1 MLTTDQILNAM
12 FTPVSRGAYSAE
24 EVDAFL
30 KTVAESHEQALQD
43 NKELIKKISILADKL
58 ESYRSDEEAIKLAL
72 LDARRLAETIN
83 KDANI
88 KAEAV
93 VADAEAKSKVIIDDA
108 TAQSNQAIAEAR
120 EKAKEIVDNARVAV
134 TALTDRAQNETEQA
148 ITAAQQK
155 ATEIVL
161 KAEAQG
167 REIIGRSKADFEYYS
182 CELERIRKETETY
195 KATAEKLCKEQ
206 LALLEAV
213 KLPEI
218 PVAEKAEPVAEVVA
232 QPVVEEAPVAD
243 AETIA
248 EEAVVEESISEE
260 VAVLVSEEPAEAP
273 AESEE
278 DVLDVLDVPVYE
290 EPVEAEES
298 ETDDNDDLFS
308 MIEELNFDDIVA
320 PEEIPATL
328 DEAVA
333 EQAAA
338 ESAVAD
344 VIDDSDD
351 EDPEEFEGFE
361 IDLEELDKIT
371 SDVDLSEDEDI
382 TSLFDSFFNE

>member
-12 FTPVSRGAYSAE
+12 FTPVSRGAYSAD

-30 KTVAESHEQALQD
+30 KTVAESYEQALQD

-93 VADAEAKSKVIIDDA
+93 VADAEEKAKTILDGA
-108 TAQSNQAIAEAR
+108 TAQSNQMVDEAR

-134 TALTDRAQNETEQA
+134 TSLTDRAQNETEQA

-167 REIIGRSKADFEYYS
+167 RDIIGRSKADFEYYS
-182 CELERIRKETETY
+182 CELERIKKETESY
-195 KATAEKLCKEQ
+195 KAAAEKLCRDQ
-206 LALLEAV
+206 LAIIEAV
-213 KLPEI
+213 KIPEI
-218 PVAEKAEPVAEVVA
+218 PVAEKAQVQEEV
-232 QPVVEEAPVAD
+232 QPAVEEAPEAVAEEIPEAAAEEIVEEIP
-243 AETIA
+243 AETA
-248 EEAVVEESISEE
+248 TEE
-260 VAVLVSEEPAEAP
+260 VQADDVAETEEEI
-273 AESEE
+273 
-278 DVLDVLDVPVYE
+278 LDVLDIPVYE
-290 EPVEAEES
+290 EPAPAAEVADEADE
-298 ETDDNDDLFS
+298 DDIFS

-320 PEEIPATL
+320 PEAIPATL
-328 DEAVA
+328 EEAVA
-333 EQAAA
+333 EQTVAA
-338 ESAVAD
+338 ES
-344 VIDDSDD
+344 D
-351 EDPEEFEGFE
+351 EEEAEDLEDFEGFE

-371 SDVDLSEDEDI
+371 SDVELKEDEDI
-382 TSLFDSFFNE
+382 TSLFDSFFSE